1 VFIGHIIYIYRER
14 ERERPFQQW
23 FDACN
28 CFVHDTV
35 SKQTVHIYIYIYI
48 SGGPSGHSRFRSFL
62 FSPLR
67 PPAKI
72 TSNINP
78 QKTTQTVVLWRLWGP
93 TDLRSRKPSCTKIRK
108 TLIHTCAM
116 FRACRPPRNH
126 WFLNHSGI
134 QIKKK
139 RQQNTTTTQQT
150 FKNTPRSRNCVQ
162 QLTSCSRACYRKR
175 FQNRTLGLS
184 LGLCGVFCCFRVLQD
199 TNMTSKMVLGTS
211 KIDAKL

>member
-1 VFIGHIIYIYRER
+1 MIRRMQLLCSWYCIKTNRTY
-14 ERERPFQQW
+14 
-23 FDACN
+23 
-28 CFVHDTV
+28 
-35 SKQTVHIYIYIYI
+35 IYIYIYI